1 MNTKERA
8 YALIDLDALGANY
21 RRIRK
26 RCAPQV
32 KVLAAVKADAYGHG
46 AIPVSRRLIAE
57 GVDYLAVSCYT
68 EGAELRA
75 VFPHIPILVL
85 GYVSKD
91 ELPLA
96 IAENL
101 TLTVYDEAFGQA
113 VSDAAQKT
121 GKPAK
126 IHIKLD
132 SGMGRLGF
140 VCEAESVDKIVSTVA
155 LPMLEAEGI
164 FSHLAASDCDETYTR
179 KQFSAFLEI
188 CKQLEKKGVT
198 FALRHICNSAAI
210 DRYPEMHLD
219 MVRAGISLYSPDSRD
234 QEGSI
239 RSVMT
244 LCATVANVRTLKKDT
259 DISYGH
265 TYTLSRDSKIAV
277 LPIGYA
283 DGVHRTL
290 SNRATVSI
298 AGRKTPVIGR
308 ICMDQCMVDVTD
320 LDEIKIGATVIIFGE
335 PGETVLGA
343 NGLAE
348 LCDTISYELLCS
360 VSKRVPRYYLGE

>member
-8 YALIDLDALGANY
+8 YALIDLNALGENF

-26 RCAPQV
+26 ACQPQV

-46 AIPVSRRLIAE
+46 VIPVTRRLIAE
-57 GVDYLAVSCYT
+57 GVDYLAVACYA
-68 EGAELRA
+68 EGAEIRQA
-75 VFPHIPILVL
+75 FPDIPILVL
-85 GYVSKD
+85 GYVSEE

-96 IAENL
+96 ITQNL
-101 TLTVYDEAFGQA
+101 TLTVYDEACGRA
-113 VSDAAQKT
+113 VSAAAQKV

-132 SGMGRLGF
+132 SGMSRLGF
-140 VCEAESVDKIVSTVA
+140 VCERESVEKIASTLA
-155 LPMLEAEGI
+155 LPMLDAEGI
-164 FSHLAASDCDETYTR
+164 FSHLAASECDEDYTR
-179 KQFSAFLEI
+179 RQFDAFMVVCQGLSD
-188 CKQLEKKGVT
+188 KGIT
-198 FALRHICNSAAI
+198 FTLKHICNSAAI

-219 MVRAGISLYSPDSRD
+219 MVRAGISLYSPDCPG
-234 QEGSI
+234 QEGVV

-244 LCATVANVRTLKKDT
+244 LCTTVADIRALKKGT
-259 DISYGH
+259 DISYGR
-265 TYTLSRDSKIAV
+265 TYTLTRDSRIAV

-283 DGVHRTL
+283 DGLHRTL
-290 SNRATVSI
+290 SNRAVFSVNGGK
-298 AGRKTPVIGR
+298 APQIGR

-320 LDEIKIGATVIIFGE
+320 LAEIKIGDSVIIFGE

-343 NGLAE
+343 NGLAA

-360 VSKRVPRYYLGE
+360 VSKRVPRRYLGE

>member
-21 RRIRK
+21 RRIREA
-26 RCAPQV
+26 CAPRV

-57 GVDYLAVSCYT
+57 GVDYLAVACFA
-68 EGAELRA
+68 EGAELRE
-75 VFPHIPILVL
+75 VFSDIPILVL
-85 GYVSKD
+85 GYVSED

-96 IAENL
+96 IERNL
-101 TLTVYDEAFGQA
+101 TLTVYDEGCGRA
-113 VSDAAQKT
+113 VSDAAQKL

-126 IHIKLD
+126 VHIKLD

-140 VCEAESVDKIVSTVA
+140 VCEDTAADRIAATLS

-164 FSHLAASDCDETYTR
+164 FSHLATSDCDEDYTR
-179 KQFSAFLEI
+179 KQFEAFMRV
-188 CKQLEKKGVT
+188 CGQLEEKGIT
-198 FALRHICNSAAI
+198 FPLRHICNSAAI

-219 MVRAGISLYSPDSRD
+219 MVRAGISLYSPDNRE
-234 QEGSI
+234 QEGMV

-244 LCATVANVRTLKKDT
+244 LCATVADIRTLRRGSG
-259 DISYGH
+259 ISYGR
-265 TYTLSRDSKIAV
+265 TYTLPQDGRIAV

-283 DGVHRTL
+283 DGLHRTL
-290 SNRATVSI
+290 SNRAAFSVQ
-298 AGRKTPVIGR
+298 GKKVPLVGR

-320 LDEIKIGATVIIFGE
+320 LDEIKIGDKVIIFGE
-335 PGETVLGA
+335 AGETVYGA
-343 NGLAE
+343 NGLAA

-360 VSKRVPRYYLGE
+360 VSKRVPRYYSGE